1 MTPVKQKEEDQS
13 EVTPT
18 KTSPCKVAN
27 EAVAKEAKGAPTVE
41 KAKVPKAKANAKAK
55 AGTKDTSKADHGGGN
70 AAEAGVAPKRKASNG
85 AADSEAP
92 KKRPAAKG
100 HRSRARI
107 PVPAT
112 ANEATTMEVEPK
124 LEPEQEPELEPEV
137 SGDAFGATGP
147 KLAGADSEV
156 SEVSGVAEVPGVPV
170 PVLEDEAT
178 PMELETEL
186 PEVVSEVAGGF
197 EVSGLAT
204 FDFDSADNTSG
215 GGAAAGTVDDSS
227 QGEGAAGEGPC
238 KPSDLTTSSK
248 SIPQQLSQCQK
259 KPELHDQEAPVTP
272 VNALQAQHSDGEGS
286 FHSSQATTLILGQT
300 PQPKKVSDQVPSSSK
315 GEPKVSDD
323 DMPKKA
329 IFAARYCPGSAD
341 GKLFW
346 TRLQR
351 IFNELAPEDERLRE
365 TERAAWKYVKENND
379 DSFKCTE
386 DKMKELTIQFFEM
399 WAAKRQA

>member
-1 MTPVKQKEEDQS
+1 MTPVKQKEEGQS
-13 EVTPT
+13 KVTPT
-18 KTSPCKVAN
+18 KTSPCKVDN

-41 KAKVPKAKANAKAK
+41 KAKVPKAKAKAK
-55 AGTKDTSKADHGGGN
+55 AGTKDTSKADHGGDN
-70 AAEAGVAPKRKASNG
+70 ATEAGVAPKRKASNG

-124 LEPEQEPELEPEV
+124 LEPELEPEV

-147 KLAGADSEV
+147 KLAGADPEV

-170 PVLEDEAT
+170 PVLEEEAT
-178 PMELETEL
+178 PMELDWEL

-204 FDFDSADNTSG
+204 FDFDSVDNTSG

-227 QGEGAAGEGPC
+227 QGEGAAGD
-238 KPSDLTTSSK
+238 KPSDLTTSSE

-259 KPELHDQEAPVTP
+259 KPELHGQEAPVTP
-272 VNALQAQHSDGEGS
+272 VNALEAQHSWRGLISGNHFDPGPDTSAQGSVRSGS
-286 FHSSQATTLILGQT
+286 FIQQGGSQRCLMMTCQRKRSLLHVIAQAQQMANSSGLVCRGSSTSWPQKMSACVRQREQLG
-300 PQPKKVSDQVPSSSK
+300 S
-315 GEPKVSDD
+315 
-323 DMPKKA
+323 M
-329 IFAARYCPGSAD
+329 
-341 GKLFW
+341 
-346 TRLQR
+346 
-351 IFNELAPEDERLRE
+351 
-365 TERAAWKYVKENND
+365 
-379 DSFKCTE
+379 
-386 DKMKELTIQFFEM
+386 
-399 WAAKRQA
+399 

>member
-13 EVTPT
+13 KVTPT
-18 KTSPCKVAN
+18 KTSPCKVDN

-41 KAKVPKAKANAKAK
+41 KAKVPKAKAKAK
-55 AGTKDTSKADHGGGN
+55 AGTKDTSKADHGGDN
-70 AAEAGVAPKRKASNG
+70 ATEAGVAPKRKASNG

-124 LEPEQEPELEPEV
+124 LEPELEPEV
-137 SGDAFGATGP
+137 SGDAFGATRP
-147 KLAGADSEV
+147 KLAGADSEM

-170 PVLEDEAT
+170 PVLEEEAT
-178 PMELETEL
+178 PMELDWEL

-204 FDFDSADNTSG
+204 FDFDSVDNTSG

-238 KPSDLTTSSK
+238 KPSDFDHFFRK
-248 SIPQQLSQCQK
+248 
-259 KPELHDQEAPVTP
+259 
-272 VNALQAQHSDGEGS
+272 
-286 FHSSQATTLILGQT
+286 HSSAAEPMPEEARAPWPGGTCHTCQCLGST
-300 PQPKKVSDQVPSSSK
+300 
-315 GEPKVSDD
+315 
-323 DMPKKA
+323 A
-329 IFAARYCPGSAD
+329 
-341 GKLFW
+341 L
-346 TRLQR
+346 
-351 IFNELAPEDERLRE
+351 
-365 TERAAWKYVKENND
+365 
-379 DSFKCTE
+379 
-386 DKMKELTIQFFEM
+386 
-399 WAAKRQA
+399 